1 VLSSV
6 KILDLLASFSSLSP
20 LSPPCERRSGFKPA
34 LLLLTLWTLFA
45 VLVVAPA
52 RAASPEIEITGGTK
66 SLRENILL
74 HLSLADESCK
84 TPIWRLQALLAE
96 AESEINAAAQ
106 ALGYYQL
113 EYQTQLLNNKDCW
126 GLAINLT
133 PGDPVLV
140 TEVRIEIHGEGRT
153 DPIFHEIYDNPGIKV
168 GNRLN
173 HGRYET
179 LKSRFSTLAATNGYF
194 DAEFEY
200 SRININAAEKS
211 ATIEL
216 VFNTKARYRIGEIRL
231 QHDILDEKFLRRYFN
246 FKEGDYYNT
255 DTLLE
260 LKNLYN
266 ASNYFAVASIAPSLQ
281 EMDGNQVPIDIQLEA
296 RKRREYSVGLGAATD
311 TGPRVLLG
319 FDDRYV
325 NDRGH
330 SISADLK
337 AAEIKTEALIAY
349 KVPMRHPAYEFVNMY
364 AGYDKEITDST
375 YSEKIIHGL
384 SYSHFQNSKWLHL
397 YSLEFVREHSQIGDD
412 PEKTTESIIPSV
424 SYSRTKTDG
433 SPYPLSGWSL
443 MGRLSGSHKSLG
455 SDFTFVQLYGRGKYI
470 TAFGGGRILL
480 RAEAGATQ
488 IEEFSASPAS
498 VRFFAGGD
506 SSVRGYD
513 FKSLG
518 PVEVQDGKDVVVG
531 GNNLLV
537 SSIEYDYRFR
547 ESNWVAAAFFDQGN
561 AADDSNFDV
570 MRSLGAG
577 VRWISPIGPIRIDF
591 AQALD
596 GEKGWRIHVS
606 MGPDL

>member
-1 VLSSV
+1 VFPGV
-6 KILDLLASFSSLSP
+6 KILELLASFSSLSRVV
-20 LSPPCERRSGFKPA
+20 PPCAQGPGRRLFPLW
-34 LLLLTLWTLFA
+34 LLI
-45 VLVVAPA
+45 VLMVVAPVH
-52 RAASPEIEITGGTK
+52 AASPDIELNGGTK

-84 TPIWRLQALLAE
+84 TPLWRLQALLAE
-96 AESEINAAAQ
+96 AESEITAAAQ

-113 EYQTQLLNNKDCW
+113 EYETKLLNNKDCW
-126 GLAINLT
+126 GLDITLT

-140 TEVRIEIHGEGRT
+140 KELRIEIHGEGRT
-153 DPIFHEIYDNPGIKV
+153 DTVFQEIYEKPGIKV

-173 HGRYET
+173 HGRYEA
-179 LKSRFSTLAATNGYF
+179 LKTRFGSLAATHGYF

-211 ATIEL
+211 AAIEL

-231 QHDILDEKFLRRYFN
+231 KHDILSEKFLRRYFN
-246 FKEGDYYNT
+246 FEEGDYYNT
-255 DTLLE
+255 DDLLE

-266 ASNYFAVASIAPSLQ
+266 ASNYFSVASIAPSLQ

-319 FDDRYV
+319 FDDRYT

-330 SISADLK
+330 SIAADLK
-337 AAEIKTEALIAY
+337 AAEKKTEALISY
-349 KVPMRHPAYEFVNMY
+349 KVPMRHPAYEFLNLY
-364 AGYDKEITDST
+364 IGYDKEITDT
-375 YSEKIIHGL
+375 ARSEKDVLGA
-384 SYSHFQNSKWLHL
+384 SYSYFQGSKWLHL
-397 YSLEFVREHSQIGDD
+397 YSLDFVREHSQIGTD
-412 PEKTTESIIPSV
+412 PETTTELLIPSV

-443 MGRLSGSHKSLG
+443 MGRLSGSHTSLG
-455 SDFTFVQLYGRGKYI
+455 SDLSFVQLYGRGKYI
-470 TAFGGGRILL
+470 TSFAGGRILL
-480 RAEAGATQ
+480 RAEAGTTQ
-488 IEEFSASPAS
+488 IDEFLESPAS

-518 PVEVQDGKDVVVG
+518 PVGVKDGKAVVVG
-531 GNNLLV
+531 GNNLFV
-537 SSIEYDYRFR
+537 SSIEYDYRFE

-561 AADDSNFDV
+561 AANDTDIDV
-570 MRSLGAG
+570 MRSVGAG